1 MANSNKEQETKQ
13 LKEESSIELSE
24 QSQKQKNTSC
34 HKRYFLIN
42 GFAIL
47 LAIVALVITICS
59 AQFNY
64 KLQKKLLDKNTKL
77 STEIDELKQQ
87 QTNSQAQ
94 VDAKA
99 ENIQQT
105 QASFQNKLDQLNKQL
120 QIAMNQQFYQN
131 QDWLLL
137 KARYYLELAQI
148 NAHWSDNF
156 SAAVSLLQQ
165 TDKLL
170 EPLHAP
176 KILEVR
182 QAIAKEITQLKATPS
197 VDIAGL
203 LSQLDAAQ
211 ISVSNLT
218 IQPTSD
224 ENKSAAETKVQK
236 TANSSAWHNR
246 LQESVNLLKKLV
258 VIRRDDEQ
266 IKPLMSPLFVS
277 ILRESIRLNLQE
289 AQWAILNNDSIVYQ
303 LALKQASL
311 NIKRTF
317 DETAQNT
324 QALLKQLND
333 LQQITIIQEKPSVEL
348 ALPLL
353 NQLIDHKELLVN
365 SVSNSGQGENRP

>member
-1 MANSNKEQETKQ
+1 MKAQLQEHSNQEAVQ
-13 LKEESSIELSE
+13 LKKEE
-24 QSQKQKNTSC
+24 
-34 HKRYFLIN
+34 
-42 GFAIL
+42 A
-47 LAIVALVITICS
+47 
-59 AQFNY
+59 
-64 KLQKKLLDKNTKL
+64 
-77 STEIDELKQQ
+77 
-87 QTNSQAQ
+87 
-94 VDAKA
+94 
-99 ENIQQT
+99 
-105 QASFQNKLDQLNKQL
+105 
-120 QIAMNQQFYQN
+120 
-131 QDWLLL
+131 
-137 KARYYLELAQI
+137 
-148 NAHWSDNF
+148 
-156 SAAVSLLQQ
+156 
-165 TDKLL
+165 
-170 EPLHAP
+170 
-176 KILEVR
+176 
-182 QAIAKEITQLKATPS
+182 EITQLKAIPS

-218 IQPTSD
+218 IQPISD

-236 TANSSAWHNR
+236 TAISSAWHNR

-289 AQWAILNNDSIVYQ
+289 AQWAILNNDAIVYQ

-317 DETAQNT
+317 DETSQNT